1 MLRRIKERI
10 NPRKAGE
17 KAKESVRAFRKEF
30 RTSMAGAIVAAFG
43 FLIALVWKDVIT
55 LYVNNALKVNNIN
68 SELASALFV
77 TFIAVIG
84 IMIVSKVL
92 ADKTEKDIKSAAG

>member
-1 MLRRIKERI
+1 MSITK
-10 NPRKAGE
+10 KAGE
-17 KAKESVRAFRKEF
+17 KAKASVRAFRSEF
-30 RTSMAGAIVAAFG
+30 RKSIAGAIVAAFG

-68 SELASALFV
+68 SELASAVFV
-77 TFIAVIG
+77 TVISVIG

-92 ADKTEKDIKSAAG
+92 ADKREKDVKNGVVAS